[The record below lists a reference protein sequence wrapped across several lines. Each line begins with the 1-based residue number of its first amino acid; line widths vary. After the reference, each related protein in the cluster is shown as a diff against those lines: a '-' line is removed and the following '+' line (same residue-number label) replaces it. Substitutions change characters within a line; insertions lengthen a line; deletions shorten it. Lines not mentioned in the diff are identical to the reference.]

1 MSRPFLS
8 QVITDDSALGG
19 SVIERS
25 LRFNDGD
32 TAYLERN
39 VTSSSNRKTHTFS
52 AWIKRCEFG
61 DYHLIYTQ
69 GDNAGNEQFYMFF
82 NNSDQIEMQQ
92 YDYPTNQGRLITT
105 QKFRDPSA
113 WYHIVMRV
121 DTTNSTADD
130 RFRIYVNGEQVTS
143 FGTRTNPSQNL
154 DTWINDTTYNF
165 RIGLTGSNGMKMNGY
180 MAEINFVD
188 GLSLDPSSFG
198 YTESQTGLWRSKR
211 YEGTYGTNGFYLD
224 FSDNSSTSALG
235 IDKSPNGN
243 DLTTN
248 NFSVSS
254 GKDGDSFIDTPSN
267 NFSTLNPL
275 VNSNTTQ
282 SLSDG
287 NLTRSGGAKKCMATF
302 EALNGKYYFE
312 YKAEDGNG
320 NHAIGVCQIDT
331 DTRDRDNTEAAA
343 IFAANGEYKIENNSQ
358 TSGFA
363 VWGNGAIISV
373 AIDTTL
379 ATPKVWFAVNNS
391 WQGASGDSGT
401 FDPFGGYSLT
411 AGKKYTFTVDHGSSS
426 GSTTGTAF
434 FGAHQGEFNYDPP
447 SGFKTLSTKNLPP
460 NVPSIIRPQK
470 HFDTIL
476 YTGDG
481 SSSNEVT
488 GLEFKPDLV
497 WMKGR
502 TSMNHAIVD
511 SVRGRASVL
520 FPNSNSAEQT
530 SSSSQDLV
538 EFNDHGFVVGTPTRA
553 SSSNNNGTNIV
564 AWCWKAGG
572 AAVTNNDGSIASQVS
587 VNEEAGFS
595 IVTYTGDGSSGKTVG
610 HGLDATPVISIRKK
624 KDASSDWFVHHTLV
638 DGSMDF
644 LKLNSNTSNSNSSL
658 SAFTSTTLPVD
669 DNTNQYVSY
678 CWHEVPGYS
687 KFGSYIGNGSS
698 EGVFVHLGFR
708 PAWVMVK
715 RYDGGGQGW
724 NIFDNKRNTFN
735 LVDEFLIA
743 NSSNAEATGSALNLD
758 FLSNGI
764 KFRGSD
770 GGSNYSG
777 YNYIY
782 MAFAEQPGTTPFETF
797 PNAR

>member
-331 DTRDRDNTEAAA
+331 DQRDRINTEAAA

-743 NSSNAEATGSALNLD
+743 NSSNAEATGGALNLD
-758 FLSNGI
+758 FLSNGF

-782 MAFAEQPGTTPFETF
+782 LAFAESPFK
-797 PNAR
+797 NARAR

>member
-331 DTRDRDNTEAAA
+331 DQRDRINTEAAA

-678 CWHEVPGYS
+678 CWHEVPGFS
-687 KFGSYIGNGSS
+687 KFGSHIGNGSTD
-698 EGVFVHLGFR
+698 GTYVHLGFR

>member
-25 LRFNDGD
+25 LRFNDDD

-708 PAWVMVK
+708 ADFIMIK
-715 RYDGGGQGW
+715 SSSLETNW
-724 NIFDNKRNTFN
+724 NIVTADIDGYNVVTKYLDANTSSA
-735 LVDEFLIA
+735 EGTYTFL
-743 NSSNAEATGSALNLD
+743 D
-758 FLSNGI
+758 VLSNGF
-764 KFRGSD
+764 KARNVGNSFNQNGAS
-770 GGSNYSG
+770 
-777 YNYIY
+777 YIY
-782 MAFAEQPGTTPFETF
+782 MAFAKQPGTTPFGTF

>member
-687 KFGSYIGNGSS
+687 KFGSYTGNGNAD
-698 EGVFVHLGFR
+698 GAYVHLGFR
-708 PAWVMVK
+708 PSWVLFK
-715 RYDGGGQGW
+715 RSDSSGNW
-724 NIFDNKRNTFN
+724 FIVDNKRDPFNECTRDLYPNTSGTETN
-735 LVDEFLIA
+735 
-743 NSSNAEATGSALNLD
+743 NSNFVD
-758 FLSNGI
+758 FLSDGFKLRTTGTAVNG
-764 KFRGSD
+764 S
-770 GGSNYSG
+770 GGT
-777 YNYIY
+777 YIY
-782 MAFAEQPGTTPFETF
+782 MAIAEQPGLTPYDTQT
-797 PNAR
+797 NAR

>member
-678 CWHEVPGYS
+678 CWHEVPGFS
-687 KFGSYIGNGSS
+687 KFGSHIGNGSTD
-698 EGVFVHLGFR
+698 GTYVHLGFR

>member
-25 LRFNDGD
+25 LRFNDDD

-331 DTRDRDNTEAAA
+331 DQRDRINTEAAA

-708 PAWVMVK
+708 ADFIMIK
-715 RYDGGGQGW
+715 SSSLETNW
-724 NIFDNKRNTFN
+724 NIVTADIDGYNVVTKYLDANTSSA
-735 LVDEFLIA
+735 EGTYTFL
-743 NSSNAEATGSALNLD
+743 D
-758 FLSNGI
+758 VLSNGF
-764 KFRGSD
+764 KARNVGNSFNQNGAS
-770 GGSNYSG
+770 
-777 YNYIY
+777 YIY
-782 MAFAEQPGTTPFETF
+782 MAFAKQPGTTPFGTF